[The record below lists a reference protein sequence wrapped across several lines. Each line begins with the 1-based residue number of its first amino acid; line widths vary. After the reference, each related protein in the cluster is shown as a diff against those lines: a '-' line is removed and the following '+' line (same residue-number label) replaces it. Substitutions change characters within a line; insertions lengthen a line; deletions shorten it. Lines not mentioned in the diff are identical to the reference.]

1 MNTSFRPPPG
11 AQTRGFTQPVF
22 ISRYSNRGR
31 RVRSFS
37 RLLAALAA
45 AWIVAV
51 VLGSLTFMLT
61 RGARTTYVN
70 LPTAHRV
77 DCPGSFPAGSW
88 RLSRGR
94 GPQAAGS
101 RWIVSVYSDQ
111 QLSSRQSGG
120 ACRSAAALLPVLT
133 GARRPA
139 KPPQG
144 LRCQRQSGDSLIV
157 QQSGC
162 VSGSGAQRTG
172 FSWYP
177 AVAGT

>member
-1 MNTSFRPPPG
+1 MSASFRPPPG

-31 RVRSFS
+31 RVRSVS

-51 VLGSLTFMLT
+51 VLGSLAFMLT

-77 DCPGSFPAGSW
+77 DCSGSFPAGNW
-88 RLSRGR
+88 RLSRGN
-94 GPQAAGS
+94 GAEAAGS
-101 RWIVSVYSDQ
+101 RWIISVYSDQ
-111 QLSSRQSGG
+111 RLSSKQRLGT
-120 ACRSAAALLPVLT
+120 CHSAGALLPVLT
-133 GARRPA
+133 GARGKA
-139 KPPQG
+139 KPPPG
-144 LRCQRQSGDSLIV
+144 LQCQRRSGDTLII